1 MERIRIQ
8 RVGQQSET
16 SLASMRPTQMV
27 SVIGALD
34 GWEPAQRHQPA
45 FRRLEDE
52 RGLLLETA
60 VADLEALERFPSSRE
75 GSNLRDVIGLA
86 LRAGAPLVHVVLHDR
101 QTGEEAHRLLSSIYD
116 QFPLALIVF
125 ADLSL
130 WASRRDDWHVE
141 AGRSLLAW
149 KETLRE
155 NHQVGLFDLP
165 PIRVD
170 RWGRP
175 SAPEGLAEAIQDIYW
190 TCDGVDVAAFT
201 WVGDPHGLR
210 RHGWRS
216 AAAVAAGLLA
226 KTDGGAPT
234 ARLLDREVV
243 LPGGRYGTLSR
254 AYELDPR
261 PWSVELPAALR
272 PLVNPVK
279 LGDDGATAT
288 FDGQVLLRPDWEI
301 PAHRTLR
308 FLHHSLYQAAQDF
321 VFRPANQLEAITLA
335 ERLRDSTQLL
345 VANDLLVGPTP
356 EGGPA
361 VSAWVEETPNGMSM
375 VAEIAAQLRPWG
387 KDIDLKFRLGGGIIE
402 QGVI

>member
-16 SLASMRPTQMV
+16 SPSNMRATQVV

-34 GWEPAQRHQPA
+34 GWEPAQAHQPA

-52 RGLLLETA
+52 RGMFLETA
-60 VADLEALERFPSSRE
+60 VSDLKTLDRFPGTRE
-75 GSNLRDVIGLA
+75 GSNLRDLIGLA
-86 LRAGAPLVHVVLHDR
+86 LRAGAPMVHVILHDR
-101 QTGEEAHRLLSSIYD
+101 DDGESAHRLVSDIYD

-125 ADLSL
+125 ADFSL
-130 WASRRDDWHVE
+130 WASREPAWHIKV
-141 AGRSLLAW
+141 GRGLKAW

-165 PIRVD
+165 PITVD

-175 SAPEGLAEAIQDIYW
+175 SGPEGLVEAVQDIYW

-201 WVGDPHGLR
+201 WTGEPNGLR

-243 LPGGRYGTLSR
+243 LPGGRYGTISR
-254 AYELDPR
+254 AYELDSR
-261 PWSVELPAALR
+261 PWTVSLPDAIR
-272 PLVNPVK
+272 PLVNAVK
-279 LGDDGATAT
+279 LDDDGQTAT

-301 PAHRTLR
+301 PAHRVLR
-308 FLHHSLYQAAQDF
+308 FLYYGLYQAAQAS
-321 VFRPANQLEAITLA
+321 VFRPANQMEALALA
-335 ERLRDSTQLL
+335 ERLTDSTKLL
-345 VANDLLVGPTP
+345 VANDLVIGPSE
-356 EGGPA
+356 EGGPE
-361 VSAWVEETPNGMSM
+361 VTAWVENTENGPSM
-375 VAEIAAQLRPWG
+375 VAEISAQLRPWG
-387 KDIDLKFRLGGGIIE
+387 KDIDLKFRLSGGAIE
-402 QGVI
+402 AGVG